1 MRAGWSDRPLAT
13 IRLVEDGRIDRILML
28 LRERGSRVTAPTR
41 AVLEVLAETAEHLTA
56 ADIAE
61 AVRDRHPDIHGSTI
75 YRVLD
80 RLAELGVVSHA
91 HLGSRP
97 AVYHLISDQ
106 HDHLVCE
113 SCGVVLDVP
122 LTVLRPVARAVAR
135 DYGFEL
141 AAGHFALGGR
151 CDRCITD

>member
-1 MRAGWSDRPLAT
+1 MDSRMEGILG
-13 IRLVEDGRIDRILML
+13 LV
-28 LRERGSRVTAPTR
+28 RERGGRVTTPTR
-41 AVLEVLAETAEHLTA
+41 AVVQVLEDASDHLTA
-56 ADIAE
+56 ADIAQ
-61 AVRDRHPDIHGSTI
+61 AVRQRHPDIHGSTI

-80 RLAELGVVSHA
+80 RLTELGVVSHA

-113 SCGVVLDVP
+113 RCGAVLDVP
-122 LTVLRPVARAVAR
+122 PTVMRPVARRVAR

-141 AAGHFALGGR
+141 TAGHFALGGLCVR
-151 CDRCITD
+151 CSAN